1 MKANLNSNIDNKIN
15 IEQSALAKYQQLKAG
30 LMQDLLTG
38 KVEVSVA
45 EETLKN

>member
-1 MKANLNSNIDNKIN
+1 MVDRLKGVEKKIK

-38 KVEVSVA
+38 KVEVRVA
-45 EETLKN
+45 EEIVKN